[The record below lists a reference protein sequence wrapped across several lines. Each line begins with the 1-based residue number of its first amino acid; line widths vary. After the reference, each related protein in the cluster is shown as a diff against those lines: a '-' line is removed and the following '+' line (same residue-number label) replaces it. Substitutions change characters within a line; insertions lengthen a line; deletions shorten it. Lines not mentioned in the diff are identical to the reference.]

1 MAGLLSIQTEPFIN
15 NREKNIE
22 KVENLIDRH
31 KDKKLDLVLFPEF
44 FSKNVSNFVNGAPF
58 MPPAAYSVHS
68 PGAAIDRDS
77 QECI

>member
-31 KDKKLDLVLFPEF
+31 KDKKLDLVLFPELF
-44 FSKNVSNFVNGAPF
+44 
-58 MPPAAYSVHS
+58 S
-68 PGAAIDRDS
+68 PGLRNSGFVYEIES
-77 QECI
+77 YS

>member
-22 KVENLIDRH
+22 KVENLIDLY

-44 FSKNVSNFVNGAPF
+44 FSKIISFPPKPF
-58 MPPAAYSVHS
+58 
-68 PGAAIDRDS
+68 
-77 QECI
+77 